1 MQRLR
6 KGLTSMPN
14 QDNRQ
19 DIVSTIYEFCRALD
33 QRDWVALRR
42 CLAANLFVDYSSF
55 RGTLPTRM
63 TADEFVA
70 LRQTA
75 LEGLITQH
83 LSVNHLV
90 TFTDRDAYCRFDF
103 VIHRWPRD
111 AADSRFFH
119 TFGYYDMVLR
129 LAEDA
134 PYRWGIESIIQQA
147 LHSED
152 SPELHGALR

>member
-1 MQRLR
+1 
-6 KGLTSMPN
+6 MPN
-14 QDNRQ
+14 QHNRQ
-19 DIVSTIYEFCRALD
+19 DVVSTIHEFCRAFD
-33 QRDWVALRR
+33 QRDWSALRR
-42 CLAANLFVDYSSF
+42 CLAANLVVDYSGF

-75 LEGLITQH
+75 LEGLVTQH

-90 TFTDRDAYCRFDF
+90 TFTDQDARCRFDF

-119 TFGYYDMVLR
+119 TFGYYEIVLR

-134 PYRWGIESIIQQA
+134 AHGWVIQSITQQA
-147 LHSED
+147 LRSEGN
-152 SPELHGALR
+152 PELHGALRKHNDHKA